1 MEAVEPVKRTAE
13 IEEVTNLHLI
23 HPIASRL
30 VPFCARMKISPNA
43 VSFAGMAFG
52 VSAAIAYN
60 HYQNAS
66 YAIVGF
72 LCMVMW
78 HIMDGADGQLARLTQ
93 SQSELGKVLD
103 GICDY
108 VTFVAVYVGLAL
120 PISAQQGRWV
130 WGLVAVAGVCHAVQ
144 AAAYEV
150 QRQDYNFWGLGLRSA
165 QLPDASAP
173 LPTARAGSGLQRQSH
188 RVHRLYA
195 AVQLLTVGSTVE
207 SRLKLATMLNS
218 QPERAASIRA
228 RYRQIFAPAVRR
240 WSVMSANYRTI
251 GIFAFALLQRPLY
264 YFWWEVVGL
273 TTIMVV
279 LLVLQH
285 RRYALFFAKLD
296 TAE

>member
-13 IEEVTNLHLI
+13 IEELTNLYFI
-23 HPIASRL
+23 HPLASRL

-52 VSAAIAYN
+52 ISAAIAYN
-60 HYQNAS
+60 HYKIVSCAV
-66 YAIVGF
+66 VGF

-78 HIMDGADGQLARLTQ
+78 HIMDGIDGQLARLTQ

-130 WGLVAVAGVCHAVQ
+130 WGLVAVAGACHAVQ

-165 QLPDASAP
+165 QLLDLSTP
-173 LPTARAGSGLQRQSH
+173 LPTARTGSGLQRQLH

-195 AVQLLTVGSTVE
+195 AVQLLTLGSTVE
-207 SRLKLATMLNS
+207 SRLKLSTMLDS
-218 QPERAASIRA
+218 RADRA
-228 RYRQIFAPAVRR
+228 VSNRAQYREMFAPVVRR
-240 WSVMSANYRTI
+240 WSMMSANYRTI
-251 GIFAFALLQRPLY
+251 AIFAFALLQKPLY
-264 YFWWEVVGL
+264 YFWWEVAGL

-285 RRYALFFAKLD
+285 RRYALLFAKLD
-296 TAE
+296 AAE